1 MYFLVKWLC
10 TAIVR
15 SFFYDLTVINGERIP
30 LYGPVIF
37 VGNHNNQFMDASMLI
52 ALLPRR
58 VRFLVAEKSM
68 RRKLIGNIA
77 RVAGCIPVRR
87 QADLTYA
94 GIGALLWTP
103 VNASMVAAAS
113 GGGEEEEQVGVA
125 EEEEEEEGRS
135 PEVELMENEDASV
148 GEIRMRMRGED
159 IGTNTKMSK
168 SSGGS
173 RSQCD
178 DSAATG
184 RSGGSRSQ
192 CDDSAAT
199 GRSGGGGWERSEEQS
214 PQMEE
219 GGTFEGMTILGGG
232 TRFTIDVRVGY
243 RVFIDVTDSNQIAVT
258 VRTVRSDTE
267 MVVNEP
273 IGAACPPEGAAFTIQ
288 PKVDQTEVYD
298 AVSDSLKDGDTIG
311 IFPEGGSHDRTTLL
325 PLKPGVA
332 VMALCSVLEG
342 AEDVMILPVGL
353 AYHQVD
359 RFQSRA
365 TINIGMPIPI
375 TEEMAQA
382 YQQDRRAATGKLL
395 TQVEEGLRN
404 CTLTAED
411 YDTMDCVKLC
421 SGLFPPERL
430 RVSQD
435 RHHALHLRFATLFWR
450 FGSHPKLVE
459 LKSVLNTYKRHLR
472 EYSILDDEVWHLKQS
487 TAGATLSLVEKC
499 GAIALAAVLGLPLA
513 ILWGPLR
520 LIAYWKAERHRVVA
534 LAGSRVKIRAT
545 DVLASYKILVLMVL
559 LPTFNIFYGMVF
571 GLFFFSTYVEVLYS
585 IALATCL
592 LPFLFYVSLQYADK
606 LIPLFR
612 QIKTQVYVINGKI
625 NIWRDTE
632 RELITHR
639 IEAQLMVRSIVDE
652 FGPIISPTF
661 IESFYQF
668 IPKVVLESDTK
679 RLRQKKDEWSPIV
692 IQKCLDN
699 REEIL

>member
-103 VNASMVAAAS
+103 VNASMVAAAMAS
-113 GGGEEEEQVGVA
+113 GEEEVGVAGEEEE
-125 EEEEEEEGRS
+125 
-135 PEVELMENEDASV
+135 EVVNESDN
-148 GEIRMRMRGED
+148 EIRMRRRVED
-159 IGTNTKMSK
+159 IGQHNK
-168 SSGGS
+168 SC
-173 RSQCD
+173 RSD
-178 DSAATG
+178 ESVG
-184 RSGGSRSQ
+184 RS
-192 CDDSAAT
+192 
-199 GRSGGGGWERSEEQS
+199 GWERSEERS

-219 GGTFEGMTILGGG
+219 GGTSFEGMTILGGG

-273 IGAACPPEGAAFTIQ
+273 ISAACPAEGAPFTIQ